1 MRSINLLQKES
12 MKEEYISVPKQGR
25 GKLILEIMSKS
36 GHFCIVEQDNSSM
49 IGVYKLDNQ
58 VVTGTEKFDK

>member
-1 MRSINLLQKES
+1 

-36 GHFCIVEQDNSSM
+36 GHFCIVEQGNSRM

-58 VVTGTEKFDK
+58 VVTGTEKIR